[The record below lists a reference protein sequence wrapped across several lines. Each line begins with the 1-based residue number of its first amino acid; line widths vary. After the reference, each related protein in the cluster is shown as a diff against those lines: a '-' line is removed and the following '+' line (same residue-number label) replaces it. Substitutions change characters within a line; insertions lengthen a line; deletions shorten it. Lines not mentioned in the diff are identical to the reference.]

1 MMKMN
6 LNMEQKRGI
15 WKMSDIG
22 LSGAQFEINQELLRE
37 FDNALGKIQSNQ
49 VVNQSSVV
57 SSILSVLEPI
67 GQSISYQVS
76 LSSTI
81 NQYNII
87 ESLKKKVILNEKTDW
102 QNYVVK
108 LQEIIEKI
116 KSNQIDLNKT
126 EIGILND
133 IGDALNDE
141 CNRHYHNL
149 RG

>member
-1 MMKMN
+1 MKMN

>member
-1 MMKMN
+1 
-6 LNMEQKRGI
+6 MEQKKGV

-22 LSGAQFEINQELLRE
+22 LFGSQFEINQESLRE

-49 VVNQSSVV
+49 VVNRSLVV

-81 NQYNII
+81 DQYNII
-87 ESLKKKVILNEKTDW
+87 ESLKKKVSLDEKTDW

-116 KSNQIDLNKT
+116 KLNQIDFNKT

-141 CNRHYHNL
+141 CNRHYRNL

>member
-1 MMKMN
+1 
-6 LNMEQKRGI
+6 
-15 WKMSDIG
+15 MSDIG
-22 LSGAQFEINQELLRE
+22 LFGSQFEINQESLRE

-49 VVNQSSVV
+49 VVNRSLVV

-81 NQYNII
+81 DQYNII
-87 ESLKKKVILNEKTDW
+87 ESLKKKVSLDEKTDW

-116 KSNQIDLNKT
+116 KLNQIDFNKT

-141 CNRHYHNL
+141 CNRHYRNL